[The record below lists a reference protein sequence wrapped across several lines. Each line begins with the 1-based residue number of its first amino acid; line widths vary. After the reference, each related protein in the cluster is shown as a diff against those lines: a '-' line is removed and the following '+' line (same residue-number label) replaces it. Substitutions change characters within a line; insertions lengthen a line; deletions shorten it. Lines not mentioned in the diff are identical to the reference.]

1 MVSAALNE
9 YLSEHGN
16 GETFDGLLA
25 KPPIKELA
33 PFDGSHPLTDY
44 FISSS
49 HNTYLLANQLWGAAS
64 PQAYTTALHG
74 LAARAPARCVELDVW
89 WTSKKG
95 PILTHGHTLTGSVP
109 FQEACL
115 AIGNAIGPNDLPAW
129 ISLECHVDA
138 DKQPQLVK
146 IMEEAWGDK
155 LLSLKLEHVDG
166 EKVSPNDLRGKI
178 VMMVEWYPSPGNVAE
193 VIIKAPQDDSSSS
206 SDSDD
211 DDNDDVKEMQ
221 EYRKSHKGV
230 QPKIYDGLAKL
241 GIYANSFKPKDGW
254 LEKEIVEPLHA
265 LVNISEMGGD
275 DIPHAEEG
283 KSRSLYVVAK
293 LFKGAEK
300 LEWKTKSIKDH
311 DADPMFLSTVEW
323 DWEDDDLVFL
333 RVELKEDVWGRD
345 QEVASYTLLVDR
357 LATGLRF
364 WPLFDKTGMPSV
376 GRLLVDVD
384 FKVGA

>member
-230 QPKIYDGLAKL
+230 RPKIYDGLAKL

-265 LVNISEMGGD
+265 LVNISESALLSLLNRADM
-275 DIPHAEEG
+275 EG
-283 KSRSLYVVAK
+283 RLVEHGRHHLRRCYP
-293 LFKGAEK
+293 KG
-300 LEWKTKSIKDH
+300 
-311 DADPMFLSTVEW
+311 
-323 DWEDDDLVFL
+323 L
-333 RVELKEDVWGRD
+333 RVNSENLNPIRYWKCGTHVVGLNMQKWDTGTHINGALFRDTDGYVLKPESLRGGKKR
-345 QEVASYTLLVDR
+345 
-357 LATGLRF
+357 TGKAHLK
-364 WPLFDKTGMPSV
+364 LTI
-376 GRLLVDVD
+376 
-384 FKVGA
+384 

>member
-138 DKQPQLVK
+138 DKQPQLSLRGGK
-146 IMEEAWGDK
+146 KRTGKAH
-155 LLSLKLEHVDG
+155 LKLT
-166 EKVSPNDLRGKI
+166 I
-178 VMMVEWYPSPGNVAE
+178 V
-193 VIIKAPQDDSSSS
+193 
-206 SDSDD
+206 
-211 DDNDDVKEMQ
+211 
-221 EYRKSHKGV
+221 
-230 QPKIYDGLAKL
+230 
-241 GIYANSFKPKDGW
+241 
-254 LEKEIVEPLHA
+254 
-265 LVNISEMGGD
+265 GGD